1 MFLVIKLECHWW
13 VTGGSQNNMMNHIMQ
28 FGNDS
33 ECLAK
38 VSVNNTGGEELLFQ
52 SEKHYEDSYSRFN
65 YYRKEKIF
73 CDVILKIDNEAFDA
87 HKLVLS
93 SVSPFFDAMFTTQGM
108 VEKDANIVELHNVDR
123 ESFSSLLDFIYTS
136 KLVINDENVQQ
147 LLPASDIL
155 RLTNVRDACCQY
167 LQNQLDPS
175 NALGIL
181 LFGDTHNCHDLV
193 KNTEEYVLENFISI
207 SGKEEFL
214 SLSYDR
220 VKFFIGS
227 GDLKTD
233 DESNV
238 YNALMSWIKHDVIRR
253 KQYLFELLSLVRL
266 PLLPTYFLISTVEPN
281 ELIKDD
287 ASCKDLIIEAMKYQL
302 MPEMRPKLQGKRTK
316 RRGGLKRIGTL
327 FALGGQSLFAIHSEC
342 EYFDSV
348 NNTWNSMT
356 PMLGR
361 RARLGIGIINDKL
374 YSVGGYDGSNDLA
387 IVEIYN
393 IKTKQWSEGN
403 SMGTSRSCLGVAVL
417 HDLLYCIGGYDG
429 NSCLNSVE
437 RYDPLS
443 KQWVAVSMMN
453 SRR

>member
-1 MFLVIKLECHWW
+1 
-13 VTGGSQNNMMNHIMQ
+13 
-28 FGNDS
+28 
-33 ECLAK
+33 
-38 VSVNNTGGEELLFQ
+38 
-52 SEKHYEDSYSRFN
+52 
-65 YYRKEKIF
+65 
-73 CDVILKIDNEAFDA
+73 
-87 HKLVLS
+87 
-93 SVSPFFDAMFTTQGM
+93 
-108 VEKDANIVELHNVDR
+108 
-123 ESFSSLLDFIYTS
+123 
-136 KLVINDENVQQ
+136 
-147 LLPASDIL
+147 
-155 RLTNVRDACCQY
+155 
-167 LQNQLDPS
+167 
-175 NALGIL
+175 
-181 LFGDTHNCHDLV
+181 
-193 KNTEEYVLENFISI
+193 
-207 SGKEEFL
+207 
-214 SLSYDR
+214 
-220 VKFFIGS
+220 
-227 GDLKTD
+227 
-233 DESNV
+233 
-238 YNALMSWIKHDVIRR
+238 
-253 KQYLFELLSLVRL
+253 
-266 PLLPTYFLISTVEPN
+266 
-281 ELIKDD
+281 
-287 ASCKDLIIEAMKYQL
+287 MKYQL

-316 RRGGLKRIGTL
+316 PRGGLKRIGTL